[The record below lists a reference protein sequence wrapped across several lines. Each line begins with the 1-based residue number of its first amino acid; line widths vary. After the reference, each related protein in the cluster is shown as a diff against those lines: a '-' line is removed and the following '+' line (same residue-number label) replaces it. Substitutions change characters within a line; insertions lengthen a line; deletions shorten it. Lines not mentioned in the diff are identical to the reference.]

1 MSIEDLKNTAH
12 IRDLIVARLEPD
24 VRTSYQRASQ
34 KAWRAA
40 MKGEEII
47 YEADE
52 ISAVEL
58 VEQKLL
64 FAMRHKRQRKD
75 RQILTRWVSR

>member
-12 IRDLIVARLEPD
+12 IRDLIVARLDPD
-24 VRTSYQRASQ
+24 VRMSYQRASQ

-40 MKGEEII
+40 MKGEEIL
-47 YEADE
+47 YVADE

-58 VEQKLL
+58 VERKLL
-64 FAMRHKRQRKD
+64 DALQHRRS
-75 RQILTRWVSR
+75 SRRVVTHVWR